1 MQWKIG
7 KNMVSKIEILKKL
20 FNLFPPFEKFFE
32 DEIDKLWGEDLGIHM
47 NMSSFSN
54 YIIDLIANDSQK
66 NHQKEIELTFIFMEQ
81 LMNEGS
87 EEVQEAVATCF
98 LENLLNAVS
107 WETIPASSFVP
118 LLGPESKKHCKAWDE
133 FTGHSVV

>member
-1 MQWKIG
+1 MEME
-7 KNMVSKIEILKKL
+7 KNMFTRLEILNKL
-20 FNLFPPFEKFFE
+20 FTLFPPFEKFRE
-32 DEIDKLWGEDLGIHM
+32 EEMDEVWGEDTSVHTDMLI
-47 NMSSFSN
+47 FSY
-54 YIIDLIANDSQK
+54 YIIDLLADDSK
-66 NHQKEIELTFIFMEQ
+66 ESYQKEIELTFIFMEQ

-98 LENLLNAVS
+98 LEDLLNAVS
-107 WETIPASSFVP
+107 WERITASSFLS